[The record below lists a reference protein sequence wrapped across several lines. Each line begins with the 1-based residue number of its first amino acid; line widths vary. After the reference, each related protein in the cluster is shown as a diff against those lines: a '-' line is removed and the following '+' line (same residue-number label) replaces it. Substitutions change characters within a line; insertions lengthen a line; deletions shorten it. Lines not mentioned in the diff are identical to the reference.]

1 MQLHRVPYLVYRI
14 SPGLGKI
21 SVRIWYQHITR
32 FDKQHE
38 MIFMNYGFAGI
49 DDAPPPTLLGEDE
62 ADRYC
67 IQLYHHLTGGIEM
80 AGRDV
85 LEVGS
90 GRGGGSSYISRYLG
104 PRSVTGLD
112 VASRAIDYCAE
123 RHVAS
128 NLRFV
133 QGDAESL
140 PFGGDTFD
148 VVINVESSHYYAS
161 MPRFLSEVRRVLRPG
176 GFLLFADFRA
186 GRGLDTLRR
195 QVAGS
200 GFEVVREELITA
212 NVLRALQLDEERKL
226 ALINSKVPWLV
237 RKVFKE
243 FASTRGSATYE
254 SFHKRHWEY
263 ISFILRKRGVLT
275 GAHYNHPRAAT
286 PAPQLLTPG

>member
-32 FDKQHE
+32 FDKQHQ
-38 MIFMNYGFAGI
+38 MTFMNYGYAGL
-49 DDAPPPTLLGEDE
+49 DGAPPPALLAEDE

-67 IQLYHHLTGGIEM
+67 IQLYHHLTGGTEI
-80 AGRDV
+80 AGREV

-104 PRSVTGLD
+104 PRSMTGLD
-112 VASRAIDYCAE
+112 VASRAVDYCTE
-123 RHVAS
+123 HHVAS

-140 PFGGDTFD
+140 PFGGSSYD

-176 GFLLFADFRA
+176 GFLLLTDFRT
-186 GRGLDTLRR
+186 GRGIDTLCK
-195 QVAGS
+195 QVAAS
-200 GFEVVREELITA
+200 GFEVVHEELITA

-243 FASTRGSATYE
+243 FASTRGTATYE
-254 SFHKRHWEY
+254 FFHKRRWEY
-263 ISFILRKRGVLT
+263 ISFILRKPV
-275 GAHYNHPRAAT
+275 AC
-286 PAPQLLTPG
+286 

>member
-1 MQLHRVPYLVYRI
+1 MAAGEKPWYERAMEAGLRRMQLHRVPYLVYRI

-49 DDAPPPTLLGEDE
+49 GGAPPPALLGQDE
-62 ADRYC
+62 ADRFC

-90 GRGGGSSYISRYLG
+90 GRGGGSSYVSRYLG
-104 PRSVTGLD
+104 PSSVTGLD
-112 VASRAIDYCAE
+112 VAGQAVDYCA
-123 RHVAS
+123 RHHTAP

-140 PFGGDTFD
+140 PFGGASYD

-176 GFLLFADFRA
+176 GFLLFTDFRA
-186 GRGLDTLRR
+186 GRGIDTLRR

-226 ALINSKVPWLV
+226 ELINSKVPWFV

-243 FASTRGSATYE
+243 FASTRGTATYE

-263 ISFILRKRGVLT
+263 ISFILRK
-275 GAHYNHPRAAT
+275 PAA
-286 PAPQLLTPG
+286 